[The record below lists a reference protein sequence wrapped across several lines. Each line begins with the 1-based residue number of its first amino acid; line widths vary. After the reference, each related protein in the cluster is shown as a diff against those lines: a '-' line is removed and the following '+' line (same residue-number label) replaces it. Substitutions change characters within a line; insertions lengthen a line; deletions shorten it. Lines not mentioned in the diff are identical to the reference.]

1 MFYRGFILYKVK
13 AHLRLFSNFFS
24 NMFSCWQING
34 LCLTLL
40 LCKCKMWIITK
51 AFSCVIKQIIIF
63 RVISSLT
70 MQMFTKRFYSRF
82 ILCWVKALDGF
93 QSFFQTR
100 SAINCTTDI
109 VWPCCYV
116 WERDWGEWNKQLQT
130 MLTNKHTWMHQ

>member
-1 MFYRGFILYKVK
+1 MFYRGFILHKVK

-34 LCLTLL
+34 LCFDFVAMQVQDVNNNQGFLM
-40 LCKCKMWIITK
+40 CNQRNM
-51 AFSCVIKQIIIF
+51 S

-82 ILCWVKALDGF
+82 ILCWVKAVDGF
-93 QSFFQTR
+93 QSFFQTL

-130 MLTNKHTWMHQ
+130 ILTNKHTWIHQ